1 VLHYNTLERFA
12 AYKRSSL
19 LDPFISYLPEG
30 TTGKVGISVLC
41 GVTGIDWLPPEAAA
55 ATAAPAASTAAAA
68 AVEEVN
74 GMIPEKTV
82 RYWDSFFIK
91 FVFF

>member
-1 VLHYNTLERFA
+1 
-12 AYKRSSL
+12 
-19 LDPFISYLPEG
+19 
-30 TTGKVGISVLC
+30 VGISVLC

-74 GMIPEKTV
+74 GMIPEKN
-82 RYWDSFFIK
+82 RFGIEDIFCDLCDSEIDSQSRGK
-91 FVFF
+91 MSQLSSI